1 MKYKYEIWC
10 SKQGIT
16 YGDYYLQD
24 GTNDITMAIHKA
36 MNLYMAGD
44 ASTQIRVYKNEK
56 EYITIQ
62 YVREIECQYKDPE
75 TGEVIKLDTFYKRMD
90 DSDDELAAFLD
101 DAIEQILDDNEEY
114 DSEDIY
120 CYWSEKGFNRCYT
133 SGMIWNEVMT

>member
-10 SKQGIT
+10 SKINNNT
-16 YGDYYLQD
+16 YGDYYQQD

-44 ASTQIRVYKNEK
+44 ASTQIRMYKNEN
-56 EYITIQ
+56 EYDIIQ
-62 YVREIECQYKDPE
+62 YVREIECQYKVE
-75 TGEVIKLDTFYKRMD
+75 ESGAVIQLDTFYKRID

-101 DAIEQILDDNEEY
+101 EAIDEILDDNEEY

-120 CYWSEKGFNRCYT
+120 CYWTENGINRCYN
-133 SGMIWNEVMT
+133 SGLFWE